1 MSEILKK
8 VFLIIINFIHSI
20 LNIKVKRM
28 TKPQFIEVNSKITSM
43 N

>member
-1 MSEILKK
+1 MSEILTK

-20 LNIKVKRM
+20 LNINVKRM
-28 TKPQFIEVNSKITSM
+28 TEPQFIEVNSKITSI